1 MRLHK
6 VLNILLAAV
15 LILAILPF
23 SIKAAETPYVQ
34 VIASKTNPAIGE
46 AVTFSV
52 NLKNFNEPSNNLSS
66 FEVKLGFDS
75 SYWELV
81 ADKVELGDY
90 IQSLQASQ
98 YEMPMNSVS
107 GANGTVHMALSIY
120 KNDAVTYF
128 SGDGTLFTFSLKPK
142 KNGVTDVSIAKSL
155 FVQISKPGVNVSH
168 SKVASNI
175 DIGGATPPPP
185 PPPTDNGGGG
195 TPGQTEVIPLMPAE
209 VERNQTPMDGGKKK
223 ETIRFNGENVKK
235 TIEQAIKS
243 KSKGVEIKASGNGA
257 QEADFISFTA
267 SKETITQLVA
277 NNLYFVLTSEKGQ
290 LEWSVDTLKS
300 LGKDLN
306 IDLFLVTDAGKVENT
321 KRLITQ
327 HVKNGRS
334 VGQSTEITTNFSGK
348 TKVTLPLNAGVLPTS
363 ATNLANFLKT
373 LGVFVQHSDGTVEY
387 VKGEIQYDKNG
398 KPVGISIMVNRFS
411 TFTVVSEASAASKIK
426 FVDDKEIS
434 PYAYEAVYKAQELG
448 IMSGLS
454 SEPRFGPSQALTRAQ
469 FTKIIVKMLGEDPST
484 AKNSKPFKDV
494 PVGNWAHGYVMKAV
508 ELGIIKGITA
518 DTFNPSAT
526 ITREQVALMIGRAYK
541 IKPIQNAVTFKDQG
555 KINKEALPYI
565 QALQQQKIIMGSN
578 GAFNPK
584 QTVTREMAAVIAV
597 RVMGKY

>member
-6 VLNILLAAV
+6 VLNVLLAAV
-15 LILAILPF
+15 LFLAILPI

-34 VIASKTNPAIGE
+34 VVASKTNPAIGE
-46 AVTFSV
+46 VVTFSV

-75 SYWELV
+75 SYWETV
-81 ADKVELGDY
+81 ADKVDFGDY

-98 YEMPMNSVS
+98 YEMPMNNVS
-107 GANGTVHMALSIY
+107 GTNGTVHMALSIY

-142 KNGVTDVSIAKSL
+142 KNGATDVNITKSL
-155 FVQISKPGVNVSH
+155 FVQISKPGLNVSH
-168 SKVASNI
+168 GKVDASIN
-175 DIGGATPPPP
+175 IGGSSPLPPSTPPVDPAPPAPPTTPPPP
-185 PPPTDNGGGG
+185 SPPADNGGS
-195 TPGQTEVIPLMPAE
+195 PGQ
-209 VERNQTPMDGGKKK
+209 
-223 ETIRFNGENVKK
+223 
-235 TIEQAIKS
+235 
-243 KSKGVEIKASGNGA
+243 
-257 QEADFISFTA
+257 
-267 SKETITQLVA
+267 
-277 NNLYFVLTSEKGQ
+277 
-290 LEWSVDTLKS
+290 
-300 LGKDLN
+300 
-306 IDLFLVTDAGKVENT
+306 
-321 KRLITQ
+321 
-327 HVKNGRS
+327 
-334 VGQSTEITTNFSGK
+334 
-348 TKVTLPLNAGVLPTS
+348 
-363 ATNLANFLKT
+363 
-373 LGVFVQHSDGTVEY
+373 
-387 VKGEIQYDKNG
+387 
-398 KPVGISIMVNRFS
+398 
-411 TFTVVSEASAASKIK
+411 K

-434 PYAYEAVYKAQELG
+434 PYAYEAVYKVQELG

-469 FTKIIVKMLGEDPST
+469 FTKIIVNMLGEKPT
-484 AKNSKPFKDV
+484 TGKNSKQFKDV

-541 IKPIQNAVTFKDQG
+541 MKPIQNAITFKDQG

-578 GAFNPK
+578 GYFNPK

-597 RVMGKY
+597 RVIEKN